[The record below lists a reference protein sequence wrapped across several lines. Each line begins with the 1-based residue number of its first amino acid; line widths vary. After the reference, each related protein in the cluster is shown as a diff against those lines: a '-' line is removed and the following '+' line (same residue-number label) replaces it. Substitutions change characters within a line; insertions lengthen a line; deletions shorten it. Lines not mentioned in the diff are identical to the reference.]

1 MPNNKS
7 LQKKKKSNILKTL
20 FPLEKV
26 QWKCIL
32 CLFFGKKYT
41 EVKKFETRNL
51 KGAIKFF

>member
-1 MPNNKS
+1 M
-7 LQKKKKSNILKTL
+7 LKTL
-20 FPLEKV
+20 LPLEKV